1 MSLAPHS
8 EKPSW
13 RAKLPFVGFA
23 ALLTAMVLF
32 SAGAEAITHVYFD
45 GDRQASNW
53 PHIAFVPA
61 LLIAGILAVVCW
73 RASNWRRFALYQ
85 MAAAAIVFVILLIVL
100 GP

>member
-23 ALLTAMVLF
+23 ALLTAMVIF
-32 SAGAEAITHVYFD
+32 AGGAKGITMAYFD
-45 GDRQASNW
+45 NDPKASNW
-53 PHIAFVPA
+53 PLIAFVPA

-73 RASNWRRFALYQ
+73 RASNWRRFAIYQ